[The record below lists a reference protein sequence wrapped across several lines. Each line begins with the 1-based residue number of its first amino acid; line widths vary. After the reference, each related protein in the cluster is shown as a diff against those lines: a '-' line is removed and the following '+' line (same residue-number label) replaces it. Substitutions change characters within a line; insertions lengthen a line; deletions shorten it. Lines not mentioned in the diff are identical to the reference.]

1 MTVDGDGEETPDLRR
16 SVARQRWSIMFL
28 AKAGDTES
36 LNKAKK
42 EKLQVCTHYDNKLRI
57 LKVQIN
63 REIG

>member
-1 MTVDGDGEETPDLRR
+1 MIVDGEGEEAPDVRR

-42 EKLQVCTHYDNKLRI
+42 EKLQVKL
-57 LKVQIN
+57 
-63 REIG
+63 

>member
-1 MTVDGDGEETPDLRR
+1 MTVDGDGEETPDLRQ

-42 EKLQVCTHYDNKLRI
+42 EKLQVCTY
-57 LKVQIN
+57 
-63 REIG
+63 

>member
-1 MTVDGDGEETPDLRR
+1 MIVDGESEEAPDVRR

-42 EKLQVCTHYDNKLRI
+42 EKLQVKF
-57 LKVQIN
+57 
-63 REIG
+63 E

>member
-1 MTVDGDGEETPDLRR
+1 MIVDGEGDEAPDATR

-42 EKLQVCTHYDNKLRI
+42 EKLQVNS
-57 LKVQIN
+57 
-63 REIG
+63 E

>member
-42 EKLQVCTHYDNKLRI
+42 EKLQVTSISRSRSTENWDRI
-57 LKVQIN
+57 
-63 REIG
+63 